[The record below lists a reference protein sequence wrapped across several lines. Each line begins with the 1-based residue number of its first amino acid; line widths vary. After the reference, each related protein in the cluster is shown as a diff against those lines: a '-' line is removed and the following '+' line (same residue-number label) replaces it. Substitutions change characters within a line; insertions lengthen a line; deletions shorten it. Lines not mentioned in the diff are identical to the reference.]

1 LSKAGEKVGN
11 FAEAK
16 ALNRGVFPVSGKIFV
31 KNQQICWLYVFARGG
46 NTFTILFI
54 QEEVYAR

>member
-1 LSKAGEKVGN
+1 MSKAGEKVGN

-16 ALNRGVFPVSGKIFV
+16 ALERGMLPVSGKIFV
-31 KNQQICWLYVFARGG
+31 KNQQICWLYVFARDGD
-46 NTFTILFI
+46 TFTILFV